1 MRRVLRILLTGAL
14 LLSAPALAGAAD
26 VRLAS
31 VPVTG
36 GAVVRAPFSF
46 DLVGARWSGSG
57 QVDLRSRSTTGAW
70 SSWKTLT
77 AGEDV
82 HPTPGVSVA
91 EPLWT
96 GSGRLVQLRASRTV
110 RGLRAIFVNGSHG
123 PAARVQLAPASA
135 TTAMPVIHTRAEW
148 GANESLRR
156 ANPLYATSV
165 HMVFVHH
172 TDTTNDYTQAEVPSI
187 LRSIYAYHVQA
198 NGWNDIGYNYLVDR
212 FGQIWEGRYGGTTRN
227 VIGAQTLGFNTGSV
241 GIAYIGDGQSTALT
255 DAARAAL
262 VSLISWRL
270 DLAHVDPRSTT
281 QMVSGGNPKYAA
293 GTQVTLRA
301 VSGHRDGTLTD
312 CPGDTIYAEL
322 PAIAQDAYA
331 SGLPKIFAPE
341 ASALTSYPVRFSASL
356 STSLTWTVRVL
367 DAAGT
372 TIASKSGTG
381 TSVAWSWDGRSAAG
395 APVAPG
401 VAASWSIEAQ
411 DAAGNRALPATGGL
425 LGTATPVTQGATSAV
440 TVAPSSI
447 SPDGDGQ
454 ADAAAVTFSL
464 ASPATV
470 SVTVQDSLGTVLSTV
485 LPPTPMQAGPVSLNW
500 TGAAV
505 DPGTTVPDGAYRV
518 VVTTTDANGLAASTS
533 APIAVVRAAS
543 ALTGPLTAVSP
554 NNDHRG
560 DSATFHWTQLQ
571 PSHATLRIVSASSPI
586 ATVLDA
592 DMPAGAARAVWNG
605 KTTSKLQSGTLG
617 AVLTLTTEAGQQ
629 LLQKTFTVDLTPPRA
644 GGLQARTHAGGGFVR
659 YRLSEPGYVELR
671 VQGHL
676 LGGYVK
682 HTAGVGGI
690 RYRLPGR
697 RARKIELRLLDLAGN
712 AGRARIV
719 LRR

>member
-14 LLSAPALAGAAD
+14 LLSAPAVAGAAD

-31 VPVTG
+31 LPVTG
-36 GAVVRAPFSF
+36 GAVVRAPFAF

-57 QVDLRSRSTTGAW
+57 QVELRSRTDAGAW
-70 SSWKTLT
+70 SSWTTLT

-91 EPLWT
+91 EPVWT
-96 GSGRLVQLRASRTV
+96 GSGRLVQLRAPRTV
-110 RGLRAIFVNGSHG
+110 HGLRAIFVNGSRG
-123 PAARVQLAPASA
+123 PAARVARTPASA
-135 TTAMPVIHTRAEW
+135 STPMPVIHTRAEW

-156 ANPLYATSV
+156 ANPLYASAV

-172 TDTTNDYTQAEVPSI
+172 TATTNDYTEAQVPSI

-212 FGQIWEGRYGGTTRN
+212 FGQIWEGRYGGITRN

-241 GIAYIGDGQSTALT
+241 GIAYIGDGQSTPLT

-262 VSLISWRL
+262 VSLIAWRL

-322 PAIAQDAYA
+322 PQIAQDAYA
-331 SGLPKIFAPE
+331 SGLPKIFAPQ
-341 ASALTSYPVRFSASL
+341 ASALTSYPVRFAATL
-356 STSLTWTVRVL
+356 STSLIWTVRVL

-381 TSVAWSWDGRSAAG
+381 TSVAWIWDGRSAAG

-411 DAAGNRALPATGGL
+411 DAAGNHALPATGGL
-425 LGTATPVTQGATSAV
+425 LGTAAPVTPGSASAV

-454 ADAAAVTFSL
+454 ADAATVTFSL

-470 SVTVQDSLGTVLSTV
+470 TVTVQDSLGAVLSTV
-485 LPPTPMQAGPVSLNW
+485 LPPTPMQAGPVSLDW
-500 TGAAV
+500 TGAGA

-518 VVTTTDANGLAASTS
+518 VVATTDGAGVSTTSS
-533 APIAVVRAAS
+533 APVAVVRAAS
-543 ALTGPLTAVSP
+543 ALDRAP
-554 NNDHRG
+554 HRR
-560 DSATFHWTQLQ
+560 Q
-571 PSHATLRIVSASSPI
+571 PER
-586 ATVLDA
+586 
-592 DMPAGAARAVWNG
+592 R
-605 KTTSKLQSGTLG
+605 
-617 AVLTLTTEAGQQ
+617 
-629 LLQKTFTVDLTPPRA
+629 PPW
-644 GGLQARTHAGGGFVR
+644 
-659 YRLSEPGYVELR
+659 
-671 VQGHL
+671 
-676 LGGYVK
+676 
-682 HTAGVGGI
+682 
-690 RYRLPGR
+690 
-697 RARKIELRLLDLAGN
+697 
-712 AGRARIV
+712 
-719 LRR
+719 